1 MTNQE
6 AKNEL
11 FNLIEDGVVNKSNI
25 ALKLAIQALE
35 SLPCD
40 DCISREAAIKKL
52 KALSWTN
59 YDLDDAAEVLK
70 ILPSVQPQRHKGKW
84 KAFDTT
90 FGRNIY
96 YCTACGRSIEILY
109 EYDFCPLCGA
119 DMREREG

>member
-1 MTNQE
+1 MTNEE
-6 AKNEL
+6 AIMILENMLCIGSDEKTAC
-11 FNLIEDGVVNKSNI
+11 KM
-25 ALKLAIQALE
+25 AIQALE

-70 ILPSVQPQRHKGKW
+70 ILPSVQPQRHKGMW
-84 KAFDTT
+84 KEFDTT

-109 EYDFCPLCGA
+109 EYDFCPICGA
-119 DMREREG
+119 DMRGEK